1 MKASVVRA
9 KYIEFFKEHPRNHKV
24 IPSTSLVPE
33 NDPSTLFVGSGM
45 QPLIPYLLGEKH
57 PLGNRLVDS
66 QKAFRSQD
74 IEEIG
79 DNRHTTFFEMLGN
92 WSLGDYF
99 KKEQLNWFFEF
110 LTKILKLDPNKL
122 YVSVFAGNEI
132 VPKDNESIEIWKEIF
147 KSVDIEANTGERIF
161 TYDVSK
167 NWWSRSGVP
176 ANMPAFEP
184 GGPDS
189 EVFYEFSQVE
199 HNPKFGEKCHPNC
212 DCGRF
217 LEIGNSVFMQYQKQS
232 DGTFK
237 ELPQKNVDFGG
248 GLERLA
254 AATQDEPDIFKIDLY
269 WPIIEKI
276 EEETEKSYEV
286 EEHKSAIR
294 IIADHIKAATFLIA
308 DGVFPSN
315 KEGGYI
321 LRRLLRRSAVKMH
334 MLRGGFEP
342 VPNFSSLV
350 KEIIKMYKDI
360 YFDNPAMAEQ
370 ISVVIETEM
379 SKFAKSLGKGLKM
392 LENIQKPDGKTAFD
406 LYQSYGFPWEITSE
420 ILTQKGIKID
430 RAEFEKEFKKHQDLS
445 RSTSSGMFR
454 GGLAD
459 HSEKVVKLH
468 TATHLLQQALRDVL
482 GNHVRQKGSHIT
494 SERLRFDFTHPN
506 ELSNKEKEEIE
517 DILNEKIQRDLKV
530 NMKIIPFK
538 EAVNEG
544 ALFVEGEKYPEKVK
558 VYSINSYSKEVCG
571 GPHVETTKSLGYFK
585 IIKEESLGSGIR
597 RIYAT
602 VS

>member
-199 HNPKFGEKCHPNC
+199 HDPKFGEKCHPNC

>member
-232 DGTFK
+232 DGTFR

>member
-199 HNPKFGEKCHPNC
+199 HDPKFGEKCHPNC

-232 DGTFK
+232 DGTFR

>member
-74 IEEIG
+74 REEIG

-217 LEIGNSVFMQYQKQS
+217 LEIGNSVFMQYQKTDS
-232 DGTFK
+232 
-237 ELPQKNVDFGG
+237 
-248 GLERLA
+248 
-254 AATQDEPDIFKIDLY
+254 
-269 WPIIEKI
+269 
-276 EEETEKSYEV
+276 
-286 EEHKSAIR
+286 
-294 IIADHIKAATFLIA
+294 
-308 DGVFPSN
+308 
-315 KEGGYI
+315 
-321 LRRLLRRSAVKMH
+321 
-334 MLRGGFEP
+334 GFEK
-342 VPNFSSLV
+342 L
-350 KEIIKMYKDI
+350 
-360 YFDNPAMAEQ
+360 A
-370 ISVVIETEM
+370 
-379 SKFAKSLGKGLKM
+379 
-392 LENIQKPDGKTAFD
+392 
-406 LYQSYGFPWEITSE
+406 QS
-420 ILTQKGIKID
+420 
-430 RAEFEKEFKKHQDLS
+430 
-445 RSTSSGMFR
+445 
-454 GGLAD
+454 
-459 HSEKVVKLH
+459 
-468 TATHLLQQALRDVL
+468 
-482 GNHVRQKGSHIT
+482 
-494 SERLRFDFTHPN
+494 
-506 ELSNKEKEEIE
+506 
-517 DILNEKIQRDLKV
+517 
-530 NMKIIPFK
+530 
-538 EAVNEG
+538 
-544 ALFVEGEKYPEKVK
+544 
-558 VYSINSYSKEVCG
+558 
-571 GPHVETTKSLGYFK
+571 
-585 IIKEESLGSGIR
+585 
-597 RIYAT
+597 
-602 VS
+602 